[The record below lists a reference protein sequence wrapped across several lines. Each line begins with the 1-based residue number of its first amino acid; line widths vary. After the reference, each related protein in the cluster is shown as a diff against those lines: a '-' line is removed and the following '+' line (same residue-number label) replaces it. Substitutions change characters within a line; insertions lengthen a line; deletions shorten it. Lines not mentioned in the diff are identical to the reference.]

1 MAKLVRDEKFFSMME
16 TMLQTSARRLVQEK
30 LRNEGKTVTQIGKNL
45 LRVEEVSLSAKTLK
59 DYLFQKGRI

>member
-1 MAKLVRDEKFFSMME
+1 MAKLVRDERFFSMME
-16 TMLQTSARRLVQEK
+16 AMLQTNARRLVQEK

>member
-1 MAKLVRDEKFFSMME
+1 MAKLVRDERFFSMME
-16 TMLQTSARRLVQEK
+16 AMLQTNARRLVQEK
-30 LRNEGKTVTQIGKNL
+30 LTNEGKTVTQIGKNL

>member
-1 MAKLVRDEKFFSMME
+1 MAKLVRDEKFFSVME
-16 TMLQTSARRLVQEK
+16 TLIETSARRLLQER
-30 LRNEGKTVTQIGKNL
+30 LRNEGKTVTQIGKNI

>member
-1 MAKLVRDEKFFSMME
+1 MAKLVRDERFFSMME
-16 TMLQTSARRLVQEK
+16 AMLQTNARRLVQEK

-59 DYLFQKGRI
+59 DYLFAKGRI

>member
-1 MAKLVRDEKFFSMME
+1 MANLVRDEKFFSVME
-16 TMLQTSARRLVQEK
+16 TLIETSARRLLQER